1 MVNTYR
7 DGNTNKWRT
16 QSAEWSNLA
25 SDWSA
30 TASKWSAMSAKVVS
44 SFQGRLSQEVVAT
57 DAAANCSCLGES
69 SALDGKSPSHHQTVS
84 LPYSNTAITP
94 K

>member
-1 MVNTYR
+1 MFNTHR

-44 SFQGRLSQEVVAT
+44 SFQSRLSQEVVAT

-69 SALDGKSPSHHQTVS
+69 SALRRPAEEVRVTLLYFVQPLSSIPS
-84 LPYSNTAITP
+84 
-94 K
+94 

>member
-1 MVNTYR
+1 MFNTYR

-44 SFQGRLSQEVVAT
+44 SFQGRLSQDVVAE
-57 DAAANCSCLGES
+57 AIPGLLCASPEGAFV
-69 SALDGKSPSHHQTVS
+69 DGAVI
-84 LPYSNTAITP
+84 L
-94 K
+94 